1 MAIKRGTNLSEV
13 LDGTSDHDT
22 IYGYGGHD
30 VLSGLAGDDSLFGG
44 AGDDDLIGGTG
55 VNDYWGGSGYDWF
68 IMSQRTTAGFS
79 DDVIYDFTFD
89 VDQIDVSA
97 WGVSDFSQILALLST
112 DGTDSATLNAYF
124 AGHDHVLTIDGVAP
138 DDLVS
143 RTCSSEGSAMI
154 F

>member
-1 MAIKRGTNLSEV
+1 MAVKRGTNLSDV
-13 LDGTSDHDT
+13 LGGTSGDDT

-30 VLSGLAGDDSLFGG
+30 SISGLAGNDSVFGG

-89 VDQIDVSA
+89 VDQIDVST
-97 WGVSDFSQILALLST
+97 WGVRELVLVF
-112 DGTDSATLNAYF
+112 GT
-124 AGHDHVLTIDGVAP
+124 AG
-138 DDLVS
+138 
-143 RTCSSEGSAMI
+143 
-154 F
+154 